1 MSNQLPDTPWSA
13 PANPASPA
21 SPGDVS
27 GVDAAVVNGLADK
40 LDARATALKGVAQ
53 SGTEIATQGKTAIEN
68 AALGYPIGSKITAA
82 LAQAG
87 TAIDSAI
94 GRIATQASG
103 DATVLRGVVSGRKTI
118 EKDTKKALENT
129 AQPEGTTYI

>member
-1 MSNQLPDTPWSA
+1 MSNQLPDTPWNA

-40 LDARATALKGVAQ
+40 LDARATALKGVGA
-53 SGTEIATQGKTAIEN
+53 SGTEIATQGKTAIET
-68 AALGYPIGSKITAA
+68 AAQGYPIGSQITAA
-82 LAQAG
+82 LAKCG
-87 TAIDSAI
+87 TALDAAI
-94 GRIATQASG
+94 GRISAQASG
-103 DATVLRGVVSGRKTI
+103 DATTLRGVVSGRKTI

-129 AQPEGTTYI
+129 TAPSGTTYV